1 MDEATSGRTAA
12 RFADATLHRLRAE
25 LADRYELLRELGR
38 GGMATVYV
46 ARDRKHDREVAL
58 KVMDPSLARGVG
70 AARFLREV
78 RIAATLTHPGI
89 VPVFDSGEVDDTL
102 YYVMPLLR
110 GRSLRERMRAEAIT
124 ARDACLMLAE
134 VADALDAAHRASVV
148 HRDVKPENVL
158 LLDGR
163 PLVTDFGVA
172 HAAQSWFADSL
183 TDTGAAV
190 GTVLYMAP
198 EQLFGSA
205 DIDGRADVFSVGA
218 ILFEILSGAPPFAAP
233 TAPAAMAL
241 LASTPTP
248 PLPVTLPVS
257 EAVRD
262 VVARATARERADRFA
277 TAHDLAEAL
286 REAAMAETSGGVSPS
301 RRAHAPSRRGWRLPA
316 ALAAA
321 SAAVIALSVAY
332 THASGHAGTRSSTA
346 AAHPSLAVLSFAN
359 ASGDAKLAY
368 FSDGV
373 AQELQSALGEV
384 AGLSVSS
391 RTAVEALRG
400 KSADPREI
408 ARALSVTDLLEGS
421 VARTEDSVRIYVRLV
436 DGSTGRQR
444 WSGKFDR
451 KLADVFDVQEEV
463 ARAVVRELRVALA
476 PTGVA
481 IVRSRTASLE
491 AHDLVLRANYEGRS
505 GSQPDLERSV
515 SLADSAIALDSAYA
529 PAWAAR
535 ARMLTLLSIF
545 RDRTSPEVLREARE
559 SAARAV
565 ALDSLSAE
573 AQASYGILLFR
584 YDWNWAE
591 AERHLRRAIALN
603 PTFLDAH
610 TSLARVLRSL
620 GRFDEARL
628 HQTVVNRIDPDR
640 RTAGMALGRISFFA
654 RDYDRAIRETE
665 AQGDPGQRAY
675 TTFLGE
681 AYLESGRLAKAESLL
696 SRDTSAVG
704 RESALARVLVA
715 TGRGALARRAAVDAE
730 RMNRWSLEAIAE
742 VYVAL
747 GEREHAID
755 LLERS
760 VAEHDPYVVD
770 FLVRPG
776 LDPIRGEPR
785 FQALMRRLAFPAPA
799 RFER

>member
-1 MDEATSGRTAA
+1 MDDATTGGSAA
-12 RFADATLHRLRAE
+12 RFADATLHRLRAA

-46 ARDRKHDREVAL
+46 ARDRKHEREVAL

-89 VPVFDSGEVDDTL
+89 VPVFDSGEVDDTF

-110 GRSLRERMRAEAIT
+110 GRSLRERMREQPIATRE
-124 ARDACLMLAE
+124 ACLMLAE

-158 LLDGR
+158 LLEGR

-172 HAAQSWFADSL
+172 HAARTWFGDSL
-183 TDTGAAV
+183 TETGAAV

-205 DIDGRADVFSVGA
+205 DLDGRADVFSVGA

-233 TAPAAMAL
+233 TAPAAMAM

-248 PLPVTLPVS
+248 RLPTTLPVS
-257 EAVRD
+257 EAVRE
-262 VVARATARERADRFA
+262 VVVRATARERDDRFA
-277 TAHDLAEAL
+277 TARDLAEAL
-286 REAAMAETSGGVSPS
+286 REAAMMEAPARGTTSRLGQRSA
-301 RRAHAPSRRGWRLPA
+301 RRRWVLPA
-316 ALAAA
+316 ALATAA
-321 SAAVIALSVAY
+321 GVIALSVAY
-332 THASGHAGTRSSTA
+332 FHASAGAGASA
-346 AAHPSLAVLSFAN
+346 ATAHPSLAVLSFAN
-359 ASGDAKLAY
+359 GSGDPKLAY

-384 AGLSVSS
+384 NGLSVSS
-391 RTAVEALRG
+391 RTAVEAFRG
-400 KSADPREI
+400 KSTDPREI
-408 ARALSVTDLLEGS
+408 AHALAVTDLLEGS

-476 PTGVA
+476 ATDVA

-491 AHDLVLRANYEGRS
+491 AHDLVLRANYGAGSDGR
-505 GSQPDLERSV
+505 PELERAV
-515 SLADSAIALDSAYA
+515 AMADSAIALDSTYA
-529 PAWAAR
+529 PAWAVK

-545 RDRTSPEVLREARE
+545 RDRTSPEVLRQARDA
-559 SAARAV
+559 AARAV

-573 AQASYGILLFR
+573 AQTSYGVLLFR

-591 AERHLRRAIALN
+591 SERHLRRAIALN
-603 PTFLDAH
+603 PTLIEAR
-610 TSLARVLRSL
+610 TNLARVLRSL
-620 GRFDEARL
+620 GRFDEARVQ
-628 HQTVVNRIDPDR
+628 QTEVHRIDPDR
-640 RTAGMALGRISFFA
+640 RGTGMALGRISFFA

-665 AQGDPGQRAY
+665 AQRDSGQRTYY
-675 TTFLGE
+675 TFVGE
-681 AYLESGRLAKAESLL
+681 AYLEAGRLAKAESLL
-696 SRDTSAVG
+696 VRDTAAVG
-704 RESALARVLVA
+704 RQSALARVFVA
-715 TGRGALARRAAVDAE
+715 TGRAAEARRAAAEAE

-755 LLERS
+755 LLERA
-760 VAEHDPYVVD
+760 VAEHDPLVVD
-770 FLVRPG
+770 FLVRRG

-785 FQALMRRLAFPAPA
+785 FRALMRRLAFPAPA

>member
-1 MDEATSGRTAA
+1 MDDATTGGTTA
-12 RFADATLHRLRAE
+12 RFADATLQRLRAA
-25 LADRYELLRELGR
+25 LADRYELLRELGH

-110 GRSLRERMRAEAIT
+110 GRSLRERMREGPIAPRE
-124 ARDACLMLAE
+124 ACLMLAE

-172 HAAQSWFADSL
+172 HAARAWFGDSL
-183 TDTGAAV
+183 TETGAAV

-198 EQLFGSA
+198 EQLFGSEG
-205 DIDGRADVFSVGA
+205 IDGRADVFSVGA

-241 LASTPTP
+241 LAATPTP
-248 PLPVTLPVS
+248 ALPPALPVS
-257 EAVRD
+257 DAVRD
-262 VVARATARERADRFA
+262 VVVRATARERDDRFA

-286 REAAMAETSGGVSPS
+286 RDAATLEATPAGATPRPGRPFA
-301 RRAHAPSRRGWRLPA
+301 RRRRLLPA
-316 ALAAA
+316 TLVAVAAL
-321 SAAVIALSVAY
+321 VALSVAY
-332 THASGHAGTRSSTA
+332 VRATGHAGIGTSSA
-346 AAHPSLAVLSFAN
+346 PAQPSLAVLAFAN
-359 ASGDAKLAY
+359 ASGDPKLAY

-384 AGLSVSS
+384 AGLNVSS
-391 RTAVEALRG
+391 RTAVEAFRG
-400 KSADPREI
+400 KPADPREI
-408 ARALSVTDLLEGS
+408 ARALAVTDLLEGS

-436 DGSTGRQR
+436 DGRTGRQR
-444 WSGKFDR
+444 WSGKYDR
-451 KLADVFDVQEEV
+451 KLADVFDVQESV

-476 PTGVA
+476 ATDAA

-491 AHDLVLRANYEGRS
+491 AHDLVLRSNYDARVGRRS
-505 GSQPDLERSV
+505 DLERAV
-515 SLADSAIALDSAYA
+515 AMADSAIALDSSYA
-529 PAWAAR
+529 PAWASR

-545 RDRTSPEVLREARE
+545 RDRTSPDVLREARDA
-559 SAARAV
+559 AARAV

-573 AQASYGILLFR
+573 AQTSYGILLFR

-603 PTFLDAH
+603 PALLEAH
-610 TSLARVLRSL
+610 ASLARVLRSL
-620 GRFDEARL
+620 GRFDEARA
-628 HQTVVNRIDPDR
+628 HQTEVQRIDPDR
-640 RTAGMALGRISFFA
+640 RSFGMALGRISFFA
-654 RDYDRAIRETE
+654 RDYPRAIRETE
-665 AQGDPGQRAY
+665 TPGDNGQRTY
-675 TTFLGE
+675 RTFLGE
-681 AYLESGRLAKAESLL
+681 AYLEAGRLAKAESLL
-696 SRDTSAVG
+696 AGDTTAAG
-704 RESALARVLVA
+704 RESMLARLFVL
-715 TGRGALARRAAVDAE
+715 TGRAPEARRAAAEAE
-730 RMNRWSLEAIAE
+730 RKNRWSLESIAE
-742 VYVAL
+742 VYIAL
-747 GEREHAID
+747 GDRAHALD
-755 LLERS
+755 LLEGA
-760 VAEHDPYVVD
+760 VAAHDPLVVD
-770 FLVRPG
+770 FLVRRA
-776 LDPIRGEPR
+776 LDPVRSEPR
-785 FQALMRRLAFPAPA
+785 FQALMQRLAFPGPA

>member
-1 MDEATSGRTAA
+1 MDEATTGGTAA
-12 RFADATLHRLRAE
+12 RFADATLRRLHDA

-58 KVMDPSLARGVG
+58 KVMDPALARGVG
-70 AARFLREV
+70 ATRFLREV

-89 VPVFDSGEVDDTL
+89 VPVFDSGEVDDTF

-110 GRSLRERMRAEAIT
+110 GSSLRERMRQGPIA
-124 ARDACLMLAE
+124 AREACLMLAE

-172 HAAQSWFADSL
+172 HAAQTFAESL
-183 TDTGAAV
+183 TETGAAV

-198 EQLFGSA
+198 EQLFGTA
-205 DIDGRADVFSVGA
+205 GIDGRADVFSVGA
-218 ILFEILSGAPPFAAP
+218 ILYEILSGAPPFSAP
-233 TAPAAMAL
+233 TTPAAMAR
-241 LASTPTP
+241 LASSPTP
-248 PLPVTLPVS
+248 ALPQSLPVS
-257 EAVRD
+257 DAVRV
-262 VVARATARERADRFA
+262 VVARATARERDDRFP
-277 TAHDLAEAL
+277 TAHELAEAL
-286 REAAMAETSGGVSPS
+286 REAAVTPALGGSP
-301 RRAHAPSRRGWRLPA
+301 RAVRARSHRGWRLPA
-316 ALAAA
+316 ALAAV
-321 SAAVIALSVAY
+321 AAAITLTVAY
-332 THASGHAGTRSSTA
+332 AHTSGRTSRGTDSPP
-346 AAHPSLAVLSFAN
+346 AHPSLAVLSFAN
-359 ASGDAKLAY
+359 SSGDAKLAY
-368 FSDGV
+368 FSDGI

-384 AGLSVSS
+384 NGLSVSS
-391 RTAVEALRG
+391 RTAVDAWRG

-408 ARALSVTDLLEGS
+408 ARALSVTELLEGS

-476 PTGVA
+476 PTSVA

-491 AHDLVLRANYEGRS
+491 AHDLVLRANYDGRS
-505 GSQPDLERSV
+505 GNRPDLERSV
-515 SLADSAIALDSAYA
+515 SLADSAIALDSTYA
-529 PAWAAR
+529 PAWASR

-573 AQASYGILLFR
+573 AQASFGILLFR

-610 TSLARVLRSL
+610 ASLARVLRSL

-640 RTAGMALGRISFFA
+640 RSSGMAFGRISFFA

-696 SRDTSAVG
+696 TRDTSGVG
-704 RESALARVLVA
+704 RESSLARVLVA

-747 GEREHAID
+747 GDRAHALD
-755 LLERS
+755 LLERA
-760 VAEHDPYVVD
+760 VAEHDAFVVD

>member
-1 MDEATSGRTAA
+1 MDDATTGGTAE
-12 RFADATLHRLRAE
+12 RFADATLHRLRAA

-110 GRSLRERMRAEAIT
+110 GRSLRERMRE
-124 ARDACLMLAE
+124 RPMPPREACLLLAE

-172 HAAQSWFADSL
+172 HAARTWFGDSL
-183 TDTGAAV
+183 TETGAAV

-218 ILFEILSGAPPFAAP
+218 ILFEILSGAPPFAASS
-233 TAPAAMAL
+233 APAAMAL

-248 PLPVTLPVS
+248 PLTTTLPVS

-262 VVARATARERADRFA
+262 VVARATARERDDRFG

-286 REAAMAETSGGVSPS
+286 REAAMTETPARSARS
-301 RRAHAPSRRGWRLPA
+301 RLGRGSARRKWVIPA

-321 SAAVIALSVAY
+321 AGVIAVSVAY
-332 THASGHAGTRSSTA
+332 VHASGRTA
-346 AAHPSLAVLSFAN
+346 TGASIAPVQPSLAVLSFAN
-359 ASGDAKLAY
+359 ASGDPKLAY

-384 AGLSVSS
+384 NGLSVAS
-391 RTAVEALRG
+391 RTAVEAFRG
-400 KSADPREI
+400 KSTGPREI
-408 ARALSVTDLLEGS
+408 AHALSVTDLLEGS
-421 VARTEDSVRIYVRLV
+421 VARTEDSVRIYVRLI
-436 DGSTGRQR
+436 DGNTGRQR
-444 WSGKFDR
+444 WSGKYDR

-463 ARAVVRELRVALA
+463 ARAVVRELRVALSSTDA
-476 PTGVA
+476 A

-491 AHDLVLRANYEGRS
+491 AHDLVLRANYDGRAGGRS
-505 GSQPDLERSV
+505 DLERAV
-515 SLADSAIALDSAYA
+515 SLADSAIALDSTYA
-529 PAWAAR
+529 PAWASK

-545 RDRTSPEVLREARE
+545 RDRTSPDVLRQARE

-573 AQASYGILLFR
+573 AQASYGVLLFR
-584 YDWNWAE
+584 YDWNWTE
-591 AERHLRRAIALN
+591 AERHLRRSIALN
-603 PTFLDAH
+603 PTFVEAH

-620 GRFDEARL
+620 GRFGEARA
-628 HQTVVNRIDPDR
+628 HQTEVNRIEPDR
-640 RTAGMALGRISFFA
+640 RSFGMALGRISFFA

-665 AQGDPGQRAY
+665 ANGNIGQRAY
-675 TTFLGE
+675 LTFLGE
-681 AYLESGRLAKAESLL
+681 AYLEAGRLAKAESLL
-696 SRDTSAVG
+696 TQDTTAIG
-704 RESALARVLVA
+704 RESALARVFAA
-715 TGRGALARRAAVDAE
+715 TGRAELARRAAAEAE
-730 RMNRWSLEAIAE
+730 RTNRWSPEAIAE

-747 GEREHAID
+747 GQREHAFG
-755 LLERS
+755 LLERA
-760 VAEHDPYVVD
+760 VAEHDPFVVD

-776 LDPIRGEPR
+776 LDPLRDEPR
-785 FQALMRRLAFPAPA
+785 FKALMQRLAFPGPA